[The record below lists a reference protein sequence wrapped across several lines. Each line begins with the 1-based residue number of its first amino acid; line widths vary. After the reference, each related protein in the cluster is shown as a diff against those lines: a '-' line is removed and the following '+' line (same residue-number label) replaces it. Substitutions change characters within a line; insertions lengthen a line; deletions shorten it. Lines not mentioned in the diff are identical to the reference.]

1 MNSHVLNGMIAF
13 LAFSVAVSAYAT
25 GDPAKGKA
33 SYEVCAVCHGASGEG
48 TPELNVPKIGGQEEW
63 YVARQ
68 LQNFKTGL
76 RAPNTSDVYGTQMRA
91 LSMTLADDQE
101 IADVSAYVAS
111 LSPSAVADTVNGD
124 AAQGK
129 ASYATCTACH
139 GANGEGNQALNSPKL
154 AGQHDWYI
162 VRQLQN
168 YKSGVRGGDPK
179 NLFDTQMRPMAMVL
193 TTDAAVNNVAAYI
206 NSLD

>member
-1 MNSHVLNGMIAF
+1 MNSHVLNGMIALF
-13 LAFSVAVSAYAT
+13 AFSVAVSAHAA

-33 SYEVCAVCHGASGEG
+33 AYETCAVCHGANGEG

-76 RAPNTSDVYGTQMRA
+76 RAPTTSDVYGTQMRA
-91 LSMTLADDQE
+91 LSMTLANDQE

-111 LSPSAVADTVNGD
+111 LSPPAVADTVSGD

-129 ASYATCTACH
+129 AAYATCTACH

-179 NLFDTQMRPMAMVL
+179 NVFDTQMRPMAMIL
-193 TTDAAVNNVAAYI
+193 TTDDAVNNVAAYI

>member
-1 MNSHVLNGMIAF
+1 MNSHVLNGMIALF
-13 LAFSVAVSAYAT
+13 AFSVAVSAHAA

-33 SYEVCAVCHGASGEG
+33 AYETCAVCHGANGEG

-76 RAPNTSDVYGTQMRA
+76 RAPTTSDVYGTQMRA
-91 LSMTLADDQE
+91 LSMTLANDQE

-111 LSPSAVADTVNGD
+111 LSPPAVADTVSGD

-129 ASYATCTACH
+129 AAYATCTACH

-168 YKSGVRGGDPK
+168 YKSGVRGGDTK
-179 NLFDTQMRPMAMVL
+179 NVFDMQMRPMAMIL
-193 TTDAAVNNVAAYI
+193 TTDDAVNNVAAYI
-206 NSLD
+206 NSLE

>member
-1 MNSHVLNGMIAF
+1 MNSHVLNGMIALF
-13 LAFSVAVSAYAT
+13 AFSVAVSAHAA

-33 SYEVCAVCHGASGEG
+33 AYETCGVCHGANGEG

-76 RAPNTSDVYGTQMRA
+76 RAPTTSDVYGTQMRA
-91 LSMTLADDQE
+91 LSMTLANDQE

-111 LSPSAVADTVNGD
+111 LSPPAVADTVSGD

-129 ASYATCTACH
+129 AAYATCTACH

-168 YKSGVRGGDPK
+168 YKSGVRGGDAK
-179 NLFDTQMRPMAMVL
+179 NVFDTQMRPMAMIL
-193 TTDAAVNNVAAYI
+193 TTDDAVNNVAAYI
-206 NSLD
+206 NSLE

>member
-1 MNSHVLNGMIAF
+1 MNSHVLNGMIALF
-13 LAFSVAVSAYAT
+13 AFSVAVSAHAA

-33 SYEVCAVCHGASGEG
+33 AYETCAVCHGANGEG
-48 TPELNVPKIGGQEEW
+48 APELNVPKIGGQEEW

-68 LQNFKTGL
+68 LQNFKSGL
-76 RAPNTSDVYGTQMRA
+76 RAPTTSDVYGTQMRA
-91 LSMTLADDQE
+91 LSMTLANDQE
-101 IADVSAYVAS
+101 IAVVSAYVAS
-111 LSPSAVADTVNGD
+111 LSPPAVADTVSGD

-129 ASYATCTACH
+129 AAYATCTACH

-154 AGQHDWYI
+154 AGQHDWYV

-179 NLFDTQMRPMAMVL
+179 NVFDTQMRPMAMIL

>member
-1 MNSHVLNGMIAF
+1 MNSHVLNGMIALF
-13 LAFSVAVSAYAT
+13 AFSVAVSAHAA

-33 SYEVCAVCHGASGEG
+33 AYDTCAVCHGANGEG

-68 LQNFKTGL
+68 LQNFKSGL
-76 RAPNTSDVYGTQMRA
+76 RAPTTSDVYGTQMRA

-111 LSPSAVADTVNGD
+111 LSPPAVADTVSGD

-129 ASYATCTACH
+129 ASYATCGACH

-154 AGQHDWYI
+154 AGQHDWYV

-179 NLFDTQMRPMAMVL
+179 NVFDTQMRPMAMIL

>member
-1 MNSHVLNGMIAF
+1 MNSHVLNGMIALF
-13 LAFSVAVSAYAT
+13 AFSVAVSAHAA

-33 SYEVCAVCHGASGEG
+33 AYETCAVCHGANGEG

-76 RAPNTSDVYGTQMRA
+76 RAPTTSDVYGTQMRA
-91 LSMTLADDQE
+91 LSMTLANDQE

-111 LSPSAVADTVNGD
+111 LSPPAVADTVSGD

-129 ASYATCTACH
+129 AAYATCTACH

-179 NLFDTQMRPMAMVL
+179 NVFDTQMRPMAMIL
-193 TTDAAVNNVAAYI
+193 TTDEAVNNVAAYI

>member
-1 MNSHVLNGMIAF
+1 MNSHVLNGMIALF
-13 LAFSVAVSAYAT
+13 AFSVAVSAHAA

-33 SYEVCAVCHGASGEG
+33 AYETCAVCHGANGEG

-68 LQNFKTGL
+68 LQNFKSGL
-76 RAPNTSDVYGTQMRA
+76 RAPTTSDVYGTQMRA
-91 LSMTLADDQE
+91 LSMTLANDQE

-111 LSPSAVADTVNGD
+111 LSPPAVADTVSGD

-129 ASYATCTACH
+129 AAYATCTACH

-179 NLFDTQMRPMAMVL
+179 NVFDTQMRPMAMIL
-193 TTDAAVNNVAAYI
+193 TTDDAVNNVAAYI

>member
-1 MNSHVLNGMIAF
+1 MNSHVLNGMIALF
-13 LAFSVAVSAYAT
+13 AFSVAVSAHAA

-33 SYEVCAVCHGASGEG
+33 AYETCAVCHGANGEG

-76 RAPNTSDVYGTQMRA
+76 RAPTTSDVYGTQMRA
-91 LSMTLADDQE
+91 LSMTLANDQE

-111 LSPSAVADTVNGD
+111 LSPPAVADTVSGD

-129 ASYATCTACH
+129 AAYATCTACH

-168 YKSGVRGGDPK
+168 YKSGVRGSDTK
-179 NLFDTQMRPMAMVL
+179 NVFDMQMRPMAMIL
-193 TTDAAVNNVAAYI
+193 TTDDAVNNVAAYI
-206 NSLD
+206 NSLE

>member
-1 MNSHVLNGMIAF
+1 MNSYVLKGIVVF
-13 LAFSVAVSAYAT
+13 FAFSVAVSAYAA
-25 GDPAKGKA
+25 GDPVKGKTA
-33 SYEVCAVCHGASGEG
+33 YEICAVCHGADGEG

-68 LQNFKTGL
+68 LQNFKAGL
-76 RAPNTSDVYGTQMRA
+76 RAPNTSDLYGTQMRA
-91 LSMTLADDQE
+91 LSMTLTNDQE

-111 LSPSAVADTVNGD
+111 LSPAPVLDTVSGD
-124 AAQGK
+124 VAQGK
-129 ASYATCTACH
+129 AGYAICVTCH

-154 AGQHDWYI
+154 AGQHDWYT
-162 VRQLQN
+162 VRQLKN

-179 NLFDTQMRPMAMVL
+179 NVFDTQMRPMAMVL
-193 TTDAAVNNVAAYI
+193 TTDAAIDNIVAYI

>member
-1 MNSHVLNGMIAF
+1 MNSHVLNGMIALF
-13 LAFSVAVSAYAT
+13 AFSVAVSAHAA

-33 SYEVCAVCHGASGEG
+33 AYETCAVCHGANGEG

-76 RAPNTSDVYGTQMRA
+76 RAPTTSDVYGTQMRA
-91 LSMTLADDQE
+91 LSMTLANDQE

-111 LSPSAVADTVNGD
+111 LSPPAVADTVSGD

-129 ASYATCTACH
+129 AAYATCTACH

-154 AGQHDWYI
+154 AGQYDWYI

-179 NLFDTQMRPMAMVL
+179 NVFDTQMRPMAMIL
-193 TTDAAVNNVAAYI
+193 TTDDAVNNVAAYI

>member
-1 MNSHVLNGMIAF
+1 MNSHVLNGIVAF
-13 LAFSVAVSAYAT
+13 LAFSIAVSAYAA
-25 GDPAKGKA
+25 GDLAKGKTT
-33 SYEVCAVCHGASGEG
+33 YEICAVCHGADGEG

-68 LQNFKTGL
+68 LQNFKAGL
-76 RAPNTSDVYGTQMRA
+76 RAPDTSDLYGTQMRA

-111 LSPSAVADTVNGD
+111 LSPAAVVDTVSGD

-129 ASYATCTACH
+129 ASYAICVTCH
-139 GANGEGNQALNSPKL
+139 GANGEGNQMLNSPKL
-154 AGQHDWYI
+154 VGQHDWYT

-179 NLFDTQMRPMAMVL
+179 NVFDTQMRPMAMVL
-193 TTDAAVNNVAAYI
+193 TTDAAIDNIAAYI

>member
-1 MNSHVLNGMIAF
+1 MNSHVLNGMIALF
-13 LAFSVAVSAYAT
+13 AFSVAVSAHAA

-33 SYEVCAVCHGASGEG
+33 AYDTCAVCHGANGEG

-68 LQNFKTGL
+68 LQNFKSGL
-76 RAPNTSDVYGTQMRA
+76 RAPNTSDIYGTQMRA
-91 LSMTLADDQE
+91 LSMTLANDQE

-111 LSPSAVADTVNGD
+111 LSPPAAADTVSGD

-129 ASYATCTACH
+129 AGYATCTACH
-139 GANGEGNQALNSPKL
+139 GANGEGNQALNAPKL
-154 AGQHDWYI
+154 AGQHDWYV

-179 NLFDTQMRPMAMVL
+179 NVFDMQMRPMAMIL
-193 TTDAAVNNVAAYI
+193 TTDDAVNNVAAYI

>member
-1 MNSHVLNGMIAF
+1 MNSHVLNGMVALF
-13 LAFSVAVSAYAT
+13 AVSVAVSAYAA

-33 SYEVCAVCHGASGEG
+33 AYETCAVCHGANGEG

-68 LQNFKTGL
+68 LQNFKSGL
-76 RAPNTSDVYGTQMRA
+76 RAPTTSDVYGTQMRA
-91 LSMTLADDQE
+91 LSMTLANDQE

-111 LSPSAVADTVNGD
+111 MSPPAVADTVSGD

-129 ASYATCTACH
+129 AGYATCTACH
-139 GANGEGNQALNSPKL
+139 GVNGEGNQALNSPKL
-154 AGQHDWYI
+154 AGQHDWYV

-179 NLFDTQMRPMAMVL
+179 NVFDTQMRPMAMIL
-193 TTDAAVNNVAAYI
+193 TTDDAVNNIAAYI